1 MIVLR
6 ITFKQFKRIL
16 VEAYNIEEKTVK
28 LNNRTSFHR
37 KILIVADDNIG
48 LINC

>member
-1 MIVLR
+1 MVLR
-6 ITFKQFKRIL
+6 ITFKQFKRSL
-16 VEAYNIEEKTVK
+16 VEACNIEERTVK
-28 LNNRTSFHR
+28 LNNRKSFHR